1 MGWVWAKVGQLLRL
15 SHIVALAH
23 TSFRSLGLESFLG
36 ISSKLMNL
44 ISAVAAPT
52 KTDHEMAYDRSSN
65 HDPLSWETLVLDSCA
80 PFKVAGIQ
88 WVYPISWHLR
98 TQARNT
104 AMVMKPKG
112 LTCWKWTTEA
122 YPAPEVIW
130 RGMTGA
136 SVSPHFDTWIP
147 QEISWYR
154 CISPSVSIY
163 IYIYTH
169 II

>member
-1 MGWVWAKVGQLLRL
+1 MGWVWAKVGQLPRL
-15 SHIVALAH
+15 WVTIVA
-23 TSFRSLGLESFLG
+23 RSSGLESFLG

-44 ISAVAAPT
+44 ISAVTSPT

-65 HDPLSWETLVLDSCA
+65 RDPLSWETLVLDSCA
-80 PFKVAGIQ
+80 PSKVAGIQ

-130 RGMTGA
+130 RGWLGHQF
-136 SVSPHFDTWIP
+136 PHILILGFLKRYHDIDA
-147 QEISWYR
+147 
-154 CISPSVSIY
+154 
-163 IYIYTH
+163 
-169 II
+169 